1 MIREIAAINV
11 YQFMLVFARLGMA
24 AMLMPALGGTLV
36 APRMR
41 LLLALAATFVI
52 LPVVS
57 PHLPPMP
64 NAPLRL
70 ALLFGTEIT
79 IGLYFGV
86 TMQMLMAAID
96 LAGNFMGYAV
106 GLTNALISDP
116 VTEQQSQLISGFLN
130 LAAVTALL
138 LTDGHHLMLRAIADS
153 YTLFV
158 PGAALP
164 LGDFSKE
171 LVTTLGAS
179 FVVGLKLAAP
189 LVIFSLV
196 FNVGLGLLNR
206 LVPQMQVFFVG
217 MPMQILGGLSIMALS
232 IAVILYSYL
241 QYFDRS
247 ISAYVSPG
255 G

>member
-1 MIREIAAINV
+1 MLREIAAINIF
-11 YQFMLVFARLGMA
+11 QFMLIFARLGMA
-24 AMLMPALGGTLV
+24 TMLLPAIGGALV

-41 LLLALAATFVI
+41 LLLALAISFVI
-52 LPVVS
+52 LPVIG
-57 PHLPPMP
+57 PLLPPMP
-64 NAPLRL
+64 REPLRL

-86 TMQMLMAAID
+86 TMQLLMAAID

-130 LAAVTALL
+130 LATVTLLL
-138 LTDGHHLMLRAIADS
+138 LTDTHHLMLRAIVDS
-153 YTLFV
+153 YTLFT
-158 PGAALP
+158 PGAPLP
-164 LGDFSKE
+164 LGDFSSQ

-179 FVVGLKLAAP
+179 FLVGLKLAAP

-217 MPMQILGGLSIMALS
+217 MPIQILGGLSILGLS
-232 IAVILYSYL
+232 IAVILYGYV
-241 QYFDRS
+241 QYFS
-247 ISAYVSPG
+247 HAISTYLAPG
-255 G
+255 